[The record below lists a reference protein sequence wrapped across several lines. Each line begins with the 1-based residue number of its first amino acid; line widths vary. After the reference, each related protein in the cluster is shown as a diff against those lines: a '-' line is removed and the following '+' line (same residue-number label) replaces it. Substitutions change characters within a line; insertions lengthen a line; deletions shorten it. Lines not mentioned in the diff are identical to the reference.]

1 MDELFTLKSARRILP
16 EVRARLGEAMRAHAD
31 LESVRAEIR
40 EFAARVQEM
49 GGMELHGEVSGHWH
63 RNLRRAEA
71 MLQSSFESL
80 AALGVQV
87 KDLETGLVDFPTV
100 YRGRDVLLCWKMG
113 EPDIAWWHG
122 AEEGF
127 LGRKPI
133 DEDFELN
140 HGPGENPAA

>member
-1 MDELFTLKSARRILP
+1 
-16 EVRARLGEAMRAHAD
+16 
-31 LESVRAEIR
+31 
-40 EFAARVQEM
+40 
-49 GGMELHGEVSGHWH
+49 
-63 RNLRRAEA
+63 

-87 KDLETGLVDFPTV
+87 KDLEMGLVDFPTV

-127 LGRKPI
+127 FGRKPI
-133 DEDFELN
+133 DEDFDLN
-140 HGPGENPAA
+140 HGSGGNPAA